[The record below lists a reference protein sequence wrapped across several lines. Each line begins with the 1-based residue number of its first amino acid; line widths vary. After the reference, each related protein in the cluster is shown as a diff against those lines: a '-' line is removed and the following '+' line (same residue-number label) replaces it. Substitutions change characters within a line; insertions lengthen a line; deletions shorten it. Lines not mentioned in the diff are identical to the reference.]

1 MDRGGPMGI
10 RTRLHGPEQTM
21 EGLASQRA
29 LASSRAMALRE
40 LDPTTQANRRG
51 AALML
56 GSMTAF
62 TVNDAFMKTL
72 GMEWPLFQSL
82 FIRGI
87 FAVLIMGALAA
98 YLGHLRLRLPRRDR
112 GLVAIR
118 SACEAAAAGLFIHA
132 IFNMPLAEAT
142 AILQTLPLTVTLA
155 GALFLGEAV
164 GWRRW
169 AAILVGFLGV
179 LFIVQ
184 PGGAGFTPVSLYAV
198 AAVLL
203 ITGRDIAARRMSE
216 DVPSLLAALAG
227 AVAVMALGALGSTT
241 EDWQPLTLRAA
252 MALAGAVCTIFFAY
266 LFSVAAMRSGDI
278 GFVAPYRYSALLVA
292 LLLGI
297 VVFGEVPGPLTLL
310 GAALITASGIYTL
323 LRENRAREAA

>member
-1 MDRGGPMGI
+1 MAM
-10 RTRLHGPEQTM
+10 
-21 EGLASQRA
+21 RA
-29 LASSRAMALRE
+29 
-40 LDPTTQANRRG
+40 LDPTTQANRKG

-62 TVNDAFMKTL
+62 TLNDAFMKSL
-72 GMEWPLFQSL
+72 GMEWPLFQSI
-82 FIRGI
+82 FVRGI

-98 YLGHLRLRLPRRDR
+98 YLGHLKLRLSGRDAQ
-112 GLVAIR
+112 LVAIR
-118 SACEAAAAGLFIHA
+118 SICEAFAAGLFIYA

-155 GALFLGEAV
+155 GALFLGEPV

-179 LFIVQ
+179 LLIVQ
-184 PGGAGFTPVSLYAV
+184 PGAAGFTPVSLYAV
-198 AAVLL
+198 AAVVL
-203 ITGRDIAARRMSE
+203 ITGRDIAARRMS
-216 DVPSLLAALAG
+216 DRVPSLLAALAG
-227 AVAVMALGALGSTT
+227 ALAVMLFGAFGATT
-241 EDWQPLTLRAA
+241 DEWQPLTATAA
-252 MALAGAVCTIFFAY
+252 FALTGAVSTIFFAY

-297 VVFGEVPGPLTLL
+297 FVFDEIPGALTLV

-323 LRENRAREAA
+323 LRENRAKETA